1 MLASRVQSHAAMRQ
15 TTMSLL
21 VLMTM
26 LPTAALADRTV
37 SQTVDKR
44 DLSGGERTDEGTRS
58 WTEKNGCES
67 DDAGHIIGNA
77 LGGENDSNNM
87 MPLDARLNRGVYAQF
102 EKQVRDLVNKH
113 GEADVF
119 VTLRFNSSVSSTR
132 PTRIEYV
139 AKAPAVKAS
148 KLSAAT
154 ISKTF
159 DNPLPS
165 GWNVDCT
172 CRGVNDSAKK
182 TPCKK

>member
-1 MLASRVQSHAAMRQ
+1 MRQ
-15 TTMSLL
+15 PLMSLL
-21 VLMTM
+21 VVMTM

-44 DLSGGERTDEGTRS
+44 DLSGGQRTDEGTRS
-58 WTEKNGCES
+58 WTEQNGCAS

-87 MPLDARLNRGVYAQF
+87 MPLDARLNRGAYAQF
-102 EKQVRDLVNKH
+102 EQKVKDLVNKH

-119 VTLRFNSSVSSTR
+119 VTLKFNSSVSSTR
-132 PTRIEYV
+132 PSRIEYV

-148 KLSAAT
+148 KLSAT
-154 ISKTF
+154 SISASF

-165 GWNVDCT
+165 GWNAGCT